1 MEDLPLLSTAP
12 GGPDK
17 RTVAYYYDNDVGAY
31 AFNLVHPMKPHRI
44 KMAHNLV
51 TNYGLDKHMDV
62 LRPDRCTPHEMT
74 RFHTDE
80 YIDCLVRVSP
90 ETFDEITGHGQRFL
104 IGEDC
109 PAFEGLFEFC
119 SISAGG
125 SLSAARRLIDAKADI
140 CVNWAGGLHHAKKR
154 EASGFCYINDI
165 VLAILELLRFHSRV
179 LYIDIDVH
187 HGDGVEE
194 AFYTTDRVMT
204 ASFHKFGDFFPGTGA
219 EGDKGKGRGK
229 GYAVNVPLKDGIDDE
244 SYRSVF
250 RPVIQAIMD
259 WYRPGAVVLQ
269 CGADSL
275 ASDKLGSFNLS
286 MRGHAACV
294 AFMRTFNVPLI
305 VVGGGGYTIRN
316 VARTWA
322 FETGLACGLE
332 MGRDLPFN
340 EYLEYF
346 GPEFKL
352 DVPRNNMDNA
362 NSREYLDKTTASIL
376 EGLRN
381 LPFAPSS
388 QLHPVG
394 LDLAPASDCED
405 SDADS
410 DLDVR
415 LSARIRSTAQ
425 SAQAA
430 RAAAGGGAAGHLEAQ
445 YASDDEDAES
455 HARRTRRLAASYITG
470 DARRRVDARRARLA
484 RAAAVAAAAEGGA
497 CGDPMDVDADGDG
510 DADGD
515 DLPPPPPPPPRRLQ
529 KRTFFAQSRLDAR
542 QLLRAPD
549 PGLGRLGYAE
559 SDRCGTGTG
568 TGMGTGTRAGAGA
581 GAVRTW
587 EEGVLGL

>member
-1 MEDLPLLSTAP
+1 MASTDQPALFSPAP

-17 RTVAYYYDNDVGAY
+17 RTVAYFYDDDVGAY

-44 KMAHNLV
+44 KMAHNLI

-62 LRPDRCTPHEMT
+62 LKPDRCPPHEMT

-80 YIDCLVRVSP
+80 YIDCLARVTP
-90 ETFDEITGHGQRFL
+90 ETFDEMTGHGQRFL

-109 PAFEGLFEFC
+109 PPFEGLFEFC

-125 SLSAARRLIDAKADI
+125 SLSAARRLIEGKADVA
-140 CVNWAGGLHHAKKR
+140 VNWAGGLHHAKKR

-165 VLAILELLRFHSRV
+165 VLAILELLRYHSRV

-219 EGDKGKGRGK
+219 EGDKGRGRGK
-229 GYAVNVPLKDGIDDE
+229 GYAVNFPLKDGIDDE

-250 RPVIQAIMD
+250 RPIMQAIMD

-286 MRGHAACV
+286 MNGHASCV

-305 VVGGGGYTIRN
+305 IVGGGGYTIRN

-322 FETGLACGLE
+322 YETGIACGVQ
-332 MGRDLPFN
+332 MQRDLPFN
-340 EYLEYF
+340 EYIEYF

-352 DVPRNNMDNA
+352 DVPSNNMDNA
-362 NSREYLDKTTASIL
+362 NSREYLDKTVASIL

-388 QLHPVG
+388 QLHQVG
-394 LDLAPASDCED
+394 ADLPPLSTDTTDDE
-405 SDADS
+405 ADS

-415 LSARIRSTAQ
+415 LSSRIRSTAR
-425 SAQAA
+425 AA
-430 RAAAGGGAAGHLEAQ
+430 TRLSAAAGGPGAHLEAE
-445 YASDDEDAES
+445 YESDDEDPDS
-455 HARRTRRLAASYITG
+455 HWRRKRRLAESYISS
-470 DARRRVDARRARLA
+470 ASQRRREDLRERKRALA
-484 RAAAVAAAAEGGA
+484 EKLAAAEDECAAGM
-497 CGDPMDVDADGDG
+497 MDVDG
-510 DADGD
+510 DAAEHEV
-515 DLPPPPPPPPRRLQ
+515 RRPV
-529 KRTFFAQSRLDAR
+529 KRTFFKPSRLDVKT
-542 QLLRAPD
+542 LLKGPD
-549 PGLGRLGYAE
+549 PGLRRLGIAE
-559 SDRCGTGTG
+559 SDIMAAGPAGNG
-568 TGMGTGTRAGAGA
+568 ITRQWDS
-581 GAVRTW
+581 VY
-587 EEGVLGL
+587 GL

>member
-1 MEDLPLLSTAP
+1 
-12 GGPDK
+12 
-17 RTVAYYYDNDVGAY
+17 
-31 AFNLVHPMKPHRI
+31 
-44 KMAHNLV
+44 MAHNLV
-51 TNYGLDKHMDV
+51 TNYGLDKRMDV

-80 YIDCLVRVSP
+80 YIDMLSRVTP
-90 ETFDEITGHGQRFL
+90 ETFDEMTGHGSRFL

-109 PAFEGLFEFC
+109 PPFEGLFEFC

-125 SLSAARRLIDAKADI
+125 SLSAARRLIQAKADI

-165 VLAILELLRFHSRV
+165 VLAILELLRYHSRV

-229 GYAVNVPLKDGIDDE
+229 GYAVNFPLKDGIDDE

-250 RPVIQAIMD
+250 RPVIQGIMD
-259 WYRPGAVVLQ
+259 WYRPGAVILQ

-286 MRGHAACV
+286 MSGHASCV
-294 AFMRTFNVPLI
+294 AFMRSFNVPLI
-305 VVGGGGYTIRN
+305 ILGGGGYTVRN

-322 FETGLACGLE
+322 YETGIACGVE
-332 MGRDLPFN
+332 MGKELPFN
-340 EYLEYF
+340 EYIEYF

-352 DVPRNNMDNA
+352 DVPGNNMDNA

-381 LPFAPSS
+381 LPFAPSA
-388 QLHPVG
+388 QMQPVPYDMDD
-394 LDLAPASDCED
+394 DLGD
-405 SDADS
+405 SDS

-415 LSARIRSTAQ
+415 LSERIRSTAR
-425 SAQAA
+425 A
-430 RAAAGGGAAGHLEAQ
+430 RPQGGAYEAD
-445 YASDDEDAES
+445 YPSSDEEPDS
-455 HARRTRRLAASYITG
+455 HARRKRRLAGSYITSMSA
-470 DARRRVDARRARLA
+470 ARKEALAHRQA
-484 RAAAVAAAAEGGA
+484 RAAQMAAAAEDE
-497 CGDPMDVDADGDG
+497 CDAIAEEQGEEV
-510 DADGD
+510 AA
-515 DLPPPPPPPPRRLQ
+515 PQRPR
-529 KRTFFAQSRLDAR
+529 KRNFFRSSRLDVA
-542 QLLRAPD
+542 QLLKAPD

-559 SDRCGTGTG
+559 SDGVHGHAHGIAREW
-568 TGMGTGTRAGAGA
+568 AEGAY
-581 GAVRTW
+581 
-587 EEGVLGL
+587 

>member
-1 MEDLPLLSTAP
+1 MSMAEQPQEKLLHDTDP
-12 GGPDK
+12 GGPIK
-17 RTVAYYYDNDVGAY
+17 RQVAYFYDDDVGAY

-44 KMAHNLV
+44 KMAHNLIL
-51 TNYGLDKHMDV
+51 NYGLDQRMDV

-80 YIDCLVRVSP
+80 YIDMLSRVTP
-90 ETFDEITGHGQRFL
+90 ETFDEMTGHGSRFL

-109 PAFEGLFEFC
+109 PPFEGLFEFC

-165 VLAILELLRFHSRV
+165 VLSILELLRFHSRV

-229 GYAVNVPLKDGIDDE
+229 GYAVNYPLKDGIDDE

-250 RPVIQAIMD
+250 KPIMQAIMD
-259 WYRPGAVVLQ
+259 WYRPGAVILQ

-286 MRGHAACV
+286 MSGHASCV

-305 VVGGGGYTIRN
+305 ILGGGGYTIRN

-322 FETGLACGLE
+322 YETGIACGVE
-332 MGRDLPFN
+332 MDRDLPFN

-362 NSREYLDKTTASIL
+362 NSREYLEKTTASIL

-388 QLHPVG
+388 QLQPVPS
-394 LDLAPASDCED
+394 DLPLGDED
-405 SDADS
+405 GDSDS

-415 LSARIRSTAQ
+415 LSERIRSTAPAHLVRGPSGAFEAEYPSDEEEPESYARRKRRLGGSYIT
-425 SAQAA
+425 SASRARREALRERQN
-430 RAAAGGGAAGHLEAQ
+430 RAAAM
-445 YASDDEDAES
+445 
-455 HARRTRRLAASYITG
+455 
-470 DARRRVDARRARLA
+470 
-484 RAAAVAAAAEGGA
+484 AAAAEDECDA
-497 CGDPMDVDADGDG
+497 AMDEDGTVDV
-510 DADGD
+510 
-515 DLPPPPPPPPRRLQ
+515 PQRPQ
-529 KRTFFAQSRLDAR
+529 KRTFFRASRLDVS
-542 QLLRAPD
+542 QLLKAPD
-549 PGLGRLGYAE
+549 PGLGRLGML
-559 SDRCGTGTG
+559 SGGR
-568 TGMGTGTRAGAGA
+568 GAAPLGDEA
-581 GAVRTW
+581 S
-587 EEGVLGL
+587 ELGLPPPPHHHHGNGIAKEWGEY